1 MVKELGALILFT
13 GEIERTVAFYREI
26 GIPLEEEQHE
36 DTPVHYA
43 CELGGVHMA
52 IHEVGPDR
60 APRWRSGGSEYF
72 GFAVASLD
80 EAVAAARRTGARIKQ
95 EPEEFPW
102 GPRALVEDPD
112 GRIVELFE
120 RRPQPK

>member
-1 MVKELGALILFT
+1 MVQDVGALILFT

-26 GIPLEEEQHE
+26 GVPLEEEQHE

-43 CELGGVHMA
+43 CDVGGVHVA
-52 IHEVGPDR
+52 IHEVGPGR
-60 APRWRSGGSEYF
+60 APQWRSGGSDYF
-72 GFAVASLD
+72 GFAVSSLAD
-80 EAVAAARRTGARIKQ
+80 AVAAARGTGARIRQ

-112 GRIVELFE
+112 GRVVELFE
-120 RRPQPK
+120 RRS